1 MFRKIIY
8 FGVLLSLFSTNVQAE
23 KTGRSI
29 YMGIQAT
36 QTTYE
41 DDFIEVEPG
50 ALVLRIG
57 EYVEDGAAV
66 EARVGFGMNGMEDT
80 LNNGG
85 FVYNYDVES
94 IMGLYG
100 LYHLGAGSS
109 ASVYGILGLT
119 RAEIKEFSFFGRASL
134 EETSLSAG
142 IGLNFAGFNFEYM
155 HYLFDS
161 NFEFTAIS
169 AGYVSKF

>member
-1 MFRKIIY
+1 MFRKILY
-8 FGVLLSLFSTNVQAE
+8 FGVLLSLFNTNVQAE
-23 KTGRSI
+23 QIGRSI
-29 YMGIQAT
+29 YMGIQAA
-36 QTTYE
+36 QTTLE

-57 EYVEDGAAV
+57 EHVEEGAAV
-66 EARVGFGMNGMEDT
+66 EARVGFSMNGLEDT
-80 LNNGG
+80 FNNGG
-85 FVYNYDVES
+85 FVYYYDVES

-100 LYHLGAGSS
+100 LYHLGIGST

-119 RAEIKEFSFFGRASL
+119 RVDIKEFSFFGRASL

-142 IGLNFAGFNFEYM
+142 IGLNLAGLNFEYM

-161 NFEFTAIS
+161 NYDFTAIS
-169 AGYVSKF
+169 VGYVSKF